1 MRITVTTWKTRW
13 QYTRTDIGGLTEED
27 VAIGQA
33 LADVST
39 ISILQ
44 ERSIRESAIVN
55 DQLQRALNSR
65 ILVERA
71 KGVSS

>member
-1 MRITVTTWKTRW
+1 M
-13 QYTRTDIGGLTEED
+13 
-27 VAIGQA
+27 AIGQA